1 MSNIVF
7 ASGASWRFGRLAFLM
22 CVLFVAVLCS
32 PSKPGPNRCPHSPQ
46 PAPIDE
52 FDPWIRIISPNG
64 GEVFHVGDQCTL
76 KVRSRYQVK
85 SSEVFM
91 NIGGKPLTPPPFV
104 PLGASLPGDSAAGAA
119 GDSTVIAVIFTI
131 PDSFAQQFGGN
142 VYTVSDECL
151 ITINIYDPP
160 YYGDTSNCY
169 FSIKKP

>member
-1 MSNIVF
+1 MSSNVSSFTAIR
-7 ASGASWRFGRLAFLM
+7 RFGRLAFLM
-22 CVLFVAVLCS
+22 SVLLTAVLCS
-32 PSKPGPNRCPHSPQ
+32 PTKSGPNRCPHSPQ

-52 FDPWIRIISPNG
+52 FDPWIRIVSPNG
-64 GEVFHVGDQCTL
+64 GEVFHIGDLCTL

-85 SSEVFM
+85 SSEVFI

-104 PLGASLPGDSAAGAA
+104 PLGASAPGDSAAGAA

-142 VYTVSDECL
+142 VYAVSNECL
-151 ITINIYDPP
+151 MTMNTYDPP

-169 FSIKKP
+169 FSIVK